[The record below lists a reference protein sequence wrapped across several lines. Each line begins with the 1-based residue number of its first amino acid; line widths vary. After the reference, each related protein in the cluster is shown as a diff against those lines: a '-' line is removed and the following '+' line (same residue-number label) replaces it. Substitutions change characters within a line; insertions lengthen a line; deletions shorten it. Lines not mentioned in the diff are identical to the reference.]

1 MKQKSFLK
9 KLYEILTP
17 RERHQAVLVFIASLG
32 TAFAQAFGVASIFPF
47 ISVVMNPDIVWQ
59 NKWLSF
65 LYQKGN
71 FTDINSFIIFLGI
84 GVFLMVISS
93 SIISAITTW
102 GKTRFTLGK
111 NHALSLRLFTV
122 YLSQPYEFFLQKH
135 SSELGKNILSEIY
148 QLTNQLLMGIFDIL
162 INGLMV
168 IVIVGML
175 FMVNISVTVGTVI
188 FLGGSYAL
196 LNSFVKNRLR
206 KIGRERLEA
215 NKERFRTINESLS
228 SIKITKV
235 LGIEPFF
242 LKNYS
247 YFSGKFTRYN
257 VLAHVIGEVP
267 RYILEAF
274 AFGGI
279 VFFVIIMIARGEKVI
294 DLIPLLSLYAFAA
307 YRAMPALN
315 RLYSAMTTVYY
326 NTAIVD
332 KIYEDMIEIGL
343 YKSPE
348 SSRLPEQKES
358 ELLFE
363 KEIKLEKI
371 KFCYDKSTFDVINEL
386 NLTIPK
392 NSIIG
397 FVGATGCGKTTLVDI
412 ILGLLVPQF
421 GQILVDDIPITER
434 NIKAWQKKIGYVP
447 QEIYLSDDSI
457 RKNIAFGVPE
467 NEINEGQVRVVA
479 KIAALDGFIEK
490 ELPENYNT
498 IVGERGIRLSGG
510 QRQRIGLARALY
522 RNPEVL
528 VLDEATSSLD
538 GITEDVVLKAIKSA
552 ARSRTVLMIAH
563 RLSTLKD
570 CDHIYILDKG
580 QIVGQGTYQELISQN
595 KKFREMA
602 KISEKKE

>member
-1 MKQKSFLK
+1 M
-9 KLYEILTP
+9 
-17 RERHQAVLVFIASLG
+17 
-32 TAFAQAFGVASIFPF
+32 
-47 ISVVMNPDIVWQ
+47 
-59 NKWLSF
+59 
-65 LYQKGN
+65 
-71 FTDINSFIIFLGI
+71 
-84 GVFLMVISS
+84 
-93 SIISAITTW
+93 
-102 GKTRFTLGK
+102 
-111 NHALSLRLFTV
+111 
-122 YLSQPYEFFLQKH
+122 
-135 SSELGKNILSEIY
+135 
-148 QLTNQLLMGIFDIL
+148 
-162 INGLMV
+162 
-168 IVIVGML
+168 
-175 FMVNISVTVGTVI
+175 
-188 FLGGSYAL
+188 
-196 LNSFVKNRLR
+196 
-206 KIGRERLEA
+206 EA

-421 GQILVDDIPITER
+421 GQILVDDLPITER

-538 GITEDVVLKAIKSA
+538 GITEEAVLKAIKSA

-563 RLSTLKD
+563 RLTTLKD
-570 CDHIYILDKG
+570 CDLIYILDRG
-580 QIVGQGTYQELISQN
+580 QIIEQGTYQELISQN

-602 KISEKKE
+602 KISEK

>member
-538 GITEDVVLKAIKSA
+538 GITEEAVLKAIKSA

-563 RLSTLKD
+563 RLTTLKD
-570 CDHIYILDKG
+570 CDLIYILDRG
-580 QIVGQGTYQELISQN
+580 QIIEQGTYQELISQN

-602 KISEKKE
+602 KISEK

>member
-1 MKQKSFLK
+1 MK

-363 KEIKLEKI
+363 KEIKLEKVT
-371 KFCYDKSTFDVINEL
+371 FCYDKSTFDVINEL